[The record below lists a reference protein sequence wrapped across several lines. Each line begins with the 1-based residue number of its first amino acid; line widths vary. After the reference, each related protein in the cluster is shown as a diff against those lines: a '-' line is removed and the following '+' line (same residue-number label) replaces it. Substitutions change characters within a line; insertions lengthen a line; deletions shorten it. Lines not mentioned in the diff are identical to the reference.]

1 MSDPIATVLLIEGD
15 RHLRRYVRTSL
26 ETEAMR
32 VLNADTGPQ
41 GIAITASVRPDL
53 VIVDP
58 GLENLGG
65 IDVIRQLRGW
75 SDVPII
81 VLSDQAGD
89 QEKVTA
95 LDAGADDYLTK
106 PFSIAELEARI
117 RALLRRY
124 NRCVVAQSA
133 SVSFG
138 SVTVDLSA
146 RMVRCGREHVHLTPV
161 EYRLLVA
168 LVRHAGLVMTHCEL
182 LQEVWGPA
190 HAQSLHYLRIYM
202 AHLRQKLERDPSK
215 PEHLV
220 TETGIGYRL
229 IV

>member
-15 RHLRRYVRTSL
+15 RNLRRYVRTSL
-26 ETEAMR
+26 ESAAMR
-32 VLNADTGPQ
+32 VLNADTGQQ
-41 GIAITASVRPDL
+41 GIAITASARPDL

-58 GLENLGG
+58 GLETLGG
-65 IDVIRQLRGW
+65 LDVIRQLRGW

-81 VLSDQAGD
+81 VLSEQAGD
-89 QEKVTA
+89 QKKVTA

-138 SVTVDLSA
+138 SITVDLSA
-146 RMVRCGREHVHLTPV
+146 RTVRCGHEHVHLTPV

-202 AHLRQKLERDPSK
+202 AHLRQKLERDPAK

>member
-1 MSDPIATVLLIEGD
+1 MSDPIVTVLLIESD

-26 ETEAMR
+26 EREAMR
-32 VLNADTGPQ
+32 VVDAGTGQQ
-41 GIAITASVRPDL
+41 GIAMTASARPDL

-58 GLENLGG
+58 GLEDLDGL
-65 IDVIRQLRGW
+65 DVIRQVREW

-81 VLSDQAGD
+81 VLSDCDGD
-89 QEKVTA
+89 ERKVAA
-95 LDAGADDYLTK
+95 LDGGADDYLTK
-106 PFSIAELEARI
+106 PFSIVELEARI

-124 NRCVVAQSA
+124 NRCVVAESA
-133 SVSFG
+133 KVSFG
-138 SVTVDLSA
+138 SVTVDLEA
-146 RMVRCGREHVHLTPV
+146 RLVRCGHEGVHLTPV

-168 LVRHAGLVMTHCEL
+168 LVRHAGCVMTHHQL
-182 LQEVWGPA
+182 LQEVWGPS
-190 HAQSLHYLRIYM
+190 HAENAHYLRIYM
-202 AHLRQKLERDPSK
+202 AHLRQKLERNPAK

>member
-1 MSDPIATVLLIEGD
+1 MRDPTVTVLLIVGD

-26 ETEAMR
+26 EREAMR
-32 VLNADTGPQ
+32 VLDAGTGQQ
-41 GIAITASVRPDL
+41 GIAMTASVRPDL

-58 GLENLGG
+58 RLEDLDG
-65 IDVIRQLRGW
+65 IDVIRQLREW

-81 VLSDQAGD
+81 VLSDHAGD
-89 QEKVTA
+89 GEKVAA
-95 LDAGADDYLTK
+95 LDVGADDYLTK
-106 PFSIAELEARI
+106 PFSMAELEARI

-124 NRCVVAQSA
+124 NRCVVAESA
-133 SVSFG
+133 KVSFG
-138 SVTVDLSA
+138 SVTVDLEA
-146 RMVRCGREHVHLTPV
+146 RLVQCGHEGVHLTPV

-168 LVRHAGLVMTHCEL
+168 LVRHAGLVMTHDEL

-202 AHLRQKLERDPSK
+202 AHLRQKLERNPAR